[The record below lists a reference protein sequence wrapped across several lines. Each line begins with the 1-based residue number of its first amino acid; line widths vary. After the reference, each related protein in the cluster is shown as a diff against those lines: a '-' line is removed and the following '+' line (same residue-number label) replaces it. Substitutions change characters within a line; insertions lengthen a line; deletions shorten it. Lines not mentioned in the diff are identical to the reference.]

1 MLRLPTLR
9 LHGLQ
14 IEHGDTTSLARRDL
28 NSSIFCGIA
37 VMKPFRRLLP
47 LRLISP
53 RPWRLLAGVAVVLGL
68 AACLARAD
76 VGFDRPGGDY
86 DRIVLKSADPAEC
99 SLRCERDGRCRSWS
113 FSYPRTTQVEAVC
126 WLKKTV
132 PPRVQSQCCVS
143 GVRGA
148 GVNEPISKDLEFGID
163 RTGGDYRTFET
174 EPDNSGAACAS
185 ACKSEQR
192 CRAWTYVRPGYQGA
206 AAHCN
211 LKAKITLP
219 RHQPCC
225 ISGVIR

>member
-1 MLRLPTLR
+1 MLR
-9 LHGLQ
+9 LHGSQ
-14 IEHGDTTSLARRDL
+14 IELSDTIPLARL
-28 NSSIFCGIA
+28 ELHTSIFRGIA
-37 VMKPFRRLLP
+37 VMKPLRRLLP
-47 LRLISP
+47 LHLTLP
-53 RPWRLLAGVAVVLGL
+53 RPWRLLAGVAMVLSL

-99 SLRCERDGRCRSWS
+99 SLRCERDARCRSWS

-126 WLKKTV
+126 WLKKSV

-163 RTGGDYRTFET
+163 RTGGDYRTFDT
-174 EPDNSGAACAS
+174 EPDGSGAACAT

-206 AAHCN
+206 AAHCD

-219 RHQPCC
+219 RRHPCC
-225 ISGVIR
+225 MSGVIR